1 MWERRLRDGRRERGA
16 FLSEKVRSRLNPYYS
31 AALTLTA
38 LIIIFN
44 AIYWVVDITG
54 QISHWS
60 EEKLEDYTPFINAF
74 VSIVQT
80 YSEDGHLKKGA
91 VNNLTQHL
99 RTNCADGDL
108 RFAQIVI
115 DRDQI
120 AYCRSKDSGELTFVI
135 DDLQKRIQTRWVQL
149 PNGILCWV
157 IQQTLASGPALRK
170 ESYVEMG
177 VSAAELQI
185 SITNK
190 ILLAF
195 FFTLLLPIVAVVLVT
210 IYLNRRF
217 SLSQAQGQ
225 PKHSPQNTDQFAE
238 VPVTP
243 FIEAEAP
250 TVSDVKLSGPHK
262 TAAKTVL
269 TKGGPLTLHL
279 EERLVETREQ
289 TVQLTPKEHQLLS
302 LLTSEAGRIF
312 SEREIIT
319 KVWPEGNP
327 DSPPTSKDVK
337 QQIFFLR
344 KKLQDDAES
353 PVFIGTERGLGYRL
367 LTENS
372 TKI

>member
-1 MWERRLRDGRRERGA
+1 
-16 FLSEKVRSRLNPYYS
+16 LSEKIRSRLNPFYS
-31 AALTLTA
+31 AAITLTA
-38 LIIIFN
+38 LIIVFN
-44 AIYWVVDITG
+44 ASYWVVDITG
-54 QISHWS
+54 QISRWS
-60 EEKLEDYTPFINAF
+60 EDKLEDYTPFINAF

-80 YSEDGHLKKGA
+80 YMEDGHLKKGA
-91 VNNLTQHL
+91 ANNLNQHL
-99 RTNCADGDL
+99 RTNCVDGDL

-120 AYCRSKDSGELTFVI
+120 ANCMSKDSGELTFAI
-135 DDLQKRIQTRWVQL
+135 DDLQKRLQTRWVQL

-157 IQQTLASGPALRK
+157 IQQSIASGPALRK

-190 ILLAF
+190 IIFAL
-195 FFTLLLPIVAVVLVT
+195 FFTLLLPILAVVLVT

-217 SLSQAQGQ
+217 SLSQPQSQ
-225 PKHSPQNTDQFAE
+225 PKHNPQNTDQFAQVAE
-238 VPVTP
+238 IPVTP
-243 FIEAEAP
+243 FIETAAP
-250 TVSDVKLSGPHK
+250 TASDLDLSGSYR
-262 TAAKTVL
+262 TAKKTVL
-269 TKGGPLTLHL
+269 TKGGPLILHL
-279 EERLVETREQ
+279 EERLVETRDQ
-289 TVQLTPKEHQLLS
+289 AVQLTPKEHQLLS
-302 LLTSEAGRIF
+302 LLTSEAGRVF

-353 PVFIGTERGLGYRL
+353 PVFIGTERGRGYRL

>member
-1 MWERRLRDGRRERGA
+1 M
-16 FLSEKVRSRLNPYYS
+16 SEKIRPRWNPFYS

-54 QISHWS
+54 QISRWS
-60 EEKLEDYTPFINAF
+60 EDKLEDYTPFINAF

-80 YSEDGHLKKGA
+80 YREDGHLIKGA

-120 AYCRSKDSGELTFVI
+120 ANCMSKDSGELTFTI

-157 IQQTLASGPALRK
+157 IQQTIASGPALRK

-217 SLSQAQGQ
+217 SPSQAQGQ

-238 VPVTP
+238 VAEVPATP

-250 TVSDVKLSGPHK
+250 TVPAVDLSGSHR
-262 TAAKTVL
+262 TAKKTVL

-279 EERLVETREQ
+279 EERLVETRDQ

-319 KVWPEGNP
+319 RVWPEGNP

-353 PVFIGTERGLGYRL
+353 PIFIGTERGLGYRL